1 MINKGNKL
9 YSIINNK
16 CPKCHEGS
24 FFTSPHAYDLKTFS
38 DMPDECPVCHQTYQ
52 PEPGYYYGA
61 MYVSYA
67 LNVAI
72 FVTVWVATNVLFQDG
87 VGVWWLVLAS
97 IIAGVGLMPLSFRLA
112 RLIWINFFIRYEA
125 RATSGSSKESAI
137 TSR

>member
-1 MINKGNKL
+1 MISKGNKL

-16 CPKCHEGS
+16 CPRCHEGH
-24 FFTSPHAYDLKTFS
+24 FFTSPNSYDLKTFS

-72 FVTVWVATNVLFQDG
+72 FVTVWVATNVLFKDG

-97 IIAGVGLMPLSFRLA
+97 IIAGVGLMPVSFRLA
-112 RLIWINFFIRYEA
+112 RLIWINFFIHYKA
-125 RATSGSSKESAI
+125 SATQGSSEKSAV